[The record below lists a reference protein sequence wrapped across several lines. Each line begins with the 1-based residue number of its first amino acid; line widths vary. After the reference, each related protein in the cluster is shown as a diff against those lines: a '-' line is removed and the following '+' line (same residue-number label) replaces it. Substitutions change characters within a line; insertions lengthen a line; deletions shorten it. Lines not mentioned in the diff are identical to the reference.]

1 MKIPIVLCFYGVKI
15 PPSNKMSLEEWRH
28 KNKKGRKMVKTKVA
42 INGFGRIGR
51 LVLRAALES
60 GRDDLEFV
68 AVNDLAPAAENAY
81 LLEYDS
87 VHGKLPMDV
96 KLENGYIIVGNQ
108 KIKCVSE
115 RDPAKLPWGE
125 LDVDIVMECTGIFA
139 NADKAVV
146 HLNAGAKRVLVS
158 APSVGAD
165 KTIVFGVNDDTLT
178 SEDTIVSNGSCTTN
192 CLAPV
197 AAILDDKFGIVNGWM
212 TTVHAYTGDQ
222 MLLDRNHSDPR
233 RARAAGLSM
242 IPTST
247 GAAKAIGLVLPK
259 LAGKLNGMAMRVP
272 TPDVSVVELIVNL
285 EKETTAEEVNAAIKA
300 GESKILGYNDKPLV
314 SVDFTHDSRSSIFD
328 ASQTKVIDGKLLH
341 ITSWYDN
348 EWGFSN
354 RMGDTAVVIGKL
366 IK

>member
-1 MKIPIVLCFYGVKI
+1 
-15 PPSNKMSLEEWRH
+15 MSKVR
-28 KNKKGRKMVKTKVA
+28 VA

-60 GRDDLEFV
+60 GRDDIEFV
-68 AVNDLAPAAENAY
+68 AVNDLAPAEQNAY

-96 KLENGYIIVGNQ
+96 KLDGDYIIVGDQ
-108 KIKCVSE
+108 KIKCIAE

-125 LDVDIVMECTGIFA
+125 MNIDIVMECTGLFTA
-139 NADKAVV
+139 ADKARV
-146 HLNAGAKRVLVS
+146 HLDAGAKRVLVS
-158 APSVGAD
+158 APSAGAD
-165 KTIVFGVNDDTLT
+165 ATIVYGVNQDTLKPT
-178 SEDTIVSNGSCTTN
+178 DLIVSNASCTTN

-197 AAILDDKFGIVNGWM
+197 AQVLDNTFGIVSGWM

-222 MLLDRNHSDPR
+222 QLLDKNHKDFR
-233 RARAAGLSM
+233 RARAAALSM

-259 LAGKLNGMAMRVP
+259 LAGKLDGMAIRVP
-272 TPDVSVVELIVNL
+272 TPDVSVVELVVNL
-285 EKETTAEEVNAAIKA
+285 ERDATVDAINDAMRAAA
-300 GESKILGYNDKPLV
+300 SRTFAYNDKPLV
-314 SVDFTHDSRSSIFD
+314 SIDFTGDAHSSIFD
-328 ASQTKVIDGKLLH
+328 ASQTKVLGDRLVH
-341 ITSWYDN
+341 VTAWYDN

-354 RMGDTAVVIGKL
+354 RMGDTAVAMGKL